1 MSLRALLLRI
11 ALILVAIPSLYF
23 AAGLIVAT
31 IPANDGWREADQGVT
46 IYVETNGV
54 HTGIV
59 VPLVAE
65 GIDWR
70 PLVSA
75 ADLADPRYA
84 GTHLSFGWGERRF
97 YLNTP
102 TWADLDLRTA
112 FRATIGSDT
121 TLLHVD
127 HVYLPEPG
135 PDRHAVRISRDEY
148 RRLAAFIRSTFALTP
163 DGLSTPIP
171 GYGPADVFYE
181 AHGHYNAFRTCNWW
195 VGEALRQAGIRVG
208 LWTPFAPSVMMWF
221 EG

>member
-1 MSLRALLLRI
+1 MSLRALLARI
-11 ALILVAIPSLYF
+11 ALVLLAIPLLYF
-23 AAGLIVAT
+23 AAGLIGGT
-31 IPANDGWREADQGVT
+31 IPTNDDWHEADEGVT

-59 VPLVAE
+59 VPVVAE

-70 PLVSA
+70 SIVPAS
-75 ADLADPRYA
+75 DLADPRYA

-102 TWADLDLRTA
+102 TWADLDLKTA

-135 PDRHAVRISRDEY
+135 PDRYALRISPAEY
-148 RRLAAFIRSTFALTP
+148 RRLAAVIRSTFALTP
-163 DGLSTPIP
+163 EGRSMPIS
-171 GYGPADVFYE
+171 GYGPADIFYE
-181 AHGHYNAFRTCNWW
+181 AHGRYDAFRTCNWW
-195 VGEALRQAGIRVG
+195 VGKALGEAGIRIG
-208 LWTPFAPSVMMWF
+208 AWTPFAPSVMMWF
-221 EG
+221 ER